1 MKILLSILLTLFL
14 LKDAS
19 AQQSR
24 FFFRK
29 LTVADGL
36 NDGGVLAIAQDSKGF
51 MWFSTR
57 AGLNRFDGYSVKNYS
72 HIAGDSTSLP
82 TSLSRAM
89 SVDSSGGFLV
99 GLEDGMLEY
108 NQQTDRFIPVAALQN
123 TWVLQIEPVNKTTVF
138 IATRKGLVKYNPLTR
153 KAIFY
158 RNSNNEIF
166 KSGIFS
172 MERQNNDLLLA
183 FEKGFYR
190 FNLLTEQLQ
199 KIEIPFLKNET
210 ITVAEVDADKNYW
223 FVVRDRAGLLKVSP
237 DLQRYEVYNEYLE
250 TGKNTIRNFTSIIAD
265 QKGRVWVTTQLQGL
279 LVYNPAI
286 NRFERFLHDPLKI
299 WTPSTNLHSTAY
311 CDRNG
316 VIWVAGNNGVNY
328 FNPDKN
334 LFRIIP
340 VFDKEPDIRN
350 RRVARIA
357 TEDKNGKLWFATIDG
372 VVKFDPVTN
381 EYREWNNREGET
393 PMIHFNSVRG
403 IFCDDENNIW
413 IATGRGIN
421 KYLQKENKMIFYT
434 AKDSIPEVF
443 YFSADKDRKGNF
455 WFSSRDGDGFYY
467 YNIGEKKF
475 HSIRS
480 FPGMN
485 VFAGEGGR
493 KVYHDSKGR
502 YWLGFNG
509 SGAGMYD
516 PSSGKHYRWQAS
528 NNKKEGIAG
537 NSIVDIT
544 EDKKGII
551 WISTFTGLTSIDP
564 VSFEIKNYNHTNGL
578 INNSVSALAVDEQN
592 RLWIATGAGL
602 QLLDSSRN
610 YFTSF
615 GLQHGL
621 PSIEFPEH
629 AASVMTGGDIM
640 MPTQNGF
647 IHFSPQQ
654 FTKEHKKLVPFFTSF
669 TLPGK
674 PEQPLLQNKIELQYD
689 ENFFTIG
696 FAAINFEN
704 ASGTWYAY
712 KLDGVDEDWKY
723 TQNRFADYTK
733 LPGGNYIFR
742 VRASDDRTEWNCSEQ
757 TINIHI
763 ATVFYKT
770 WWFRLL
776 MFLLAIA
783 LVYAFY
789 RYRIR
794 QQKKL
799 LELQGKAQ
807 LLEKEKVMVMYE
819 SLKQQLNPHFLF
831 NSLTSLSGLIQT
843 DQKMAGDFLE
853 QMSKIYRYIL
863 KNRDSELVSLKEE
876 LAFVQVYINLQ
887 KTRFKEGLQVKIDV
901 SEDELH
907 KKIAPVTL
915 QNLVENAMKHNIIDL
930 DTPLIIDIVSEDG
943 YLLVKNN
950 LQKKNM
956 VETSNKQ
963 GLASLQSL
971 YQYLSRR
978 PVLIEETASEFIIR
992 IPLI

>member
-1 MKILLSILLTLFL
+1 MKILLSILFSIIL

-24 FFFRK
+24 FFFKK

-36 NDGGVLAIAQDSKGF
+36 NDGGIIAVAQDSKGF

-57 AGLNRFDGYSVKNYS
+57 AGLNRFDGYSVKSYS
-72 HIAGDSTSLP
+72 YIAGDSTSLP

-108 NQQTDRFIPVAALQN
+108 NEQTDRFLPVKALQG
-123 TWVLQIEPVNKTTVF
+123 TWVLQIEPYNKTTVY
-138 IATRKGLVKYNPLTR
+138 IATRKGFVKYNPATK
-153 KAIFY
+153 KALFY
-158 RNSNNEIF
+158 RDTDHEIL
-166 KSGIFS
+166 KSRIFS
-172 MERQNNDLLLA
+172 MERQNNFLFLA
-183 FEKGFYR
+183 SEKGLYR
-190 FNLLTEQLQ
+190 FDLVTEQLQ
-199 KIEIPFLKNET
+199 KIDIPFLKNET
-210 ITVAEVDADKNYW
+210 ITVVEIDGSKNYW
-223 FVVRDRAGLLKVSP
+223 FAVREKAGLIKVTP
-237 DLQRYEVYNEYLE
+237 DLKHYEIYNEFLE
-250 TGKNTIRNFTSIIAD
+250 TGKNTIQNFTSVISD
-265 QKGRVWVTTQLQGL
+265 QKGRLWVTTQLQGL
-279 LVYNPAI
+279 LVYNETS
-286 NRFERFLHDPLKI
+286 NRFEQFLHDPLKV
-299 WTPSTNLHSTAY
+299 WTPSTNLHSAAY

-340 VFDKEPDIRN
+340 VFNKDMDIRN

-372 VVKFDPVTN
+372 VVKFDPLTN
-381 EYREWNNREGET
+381 KYREWNNREGEA
-393 PMIHFNSVRG
+393 PMIHFNSIRG

-421 KYLQKENKMIFYT
+421 KYLQKEDKMIFYT

-443 YFSADKDRKGNF
+443 YFSADKDRSGNF
-455 WFSSRDGDGFYY
+455 WFSSRDADGFYY
-467 YNIGEKKF
+467 YNTVEKKF

-480 FPGMN
+480 FPGLN

-493 KVYHDSKGR
+493 KLFHDSKGR

-509 SGAGMYD
+509 SGAAMYD
-516 PSSGKHYRWQAS
+516 PSTGKHYRWYAS
-528 NNKKEGIAG
+528 GNKKDGISG
-537 NSIVDIT
+537 NSIVDFT
-544 EDKKGII
+544 EDKKGIV

-564 VSFEIKNYNHTNGL
+564 VTFAIKNYNHTNGL
-578 INNSVSALAVDEQN
+578 VNNSVSGLAVDAQN
-592 RLWIATGAGL
+592 RLWISTGSGL

-621 PSIEFPEH
+621 PSVEFPEH
-629 AASVMTGGDIM
+629 AASILADGDVM

-647 IHFSPQQ
+647 VRFSPQQ
-654 FTKEHKKLVPFFTSF
+654 FTKEHKQLVPFFTSF
-669 TLPGK
+669 ALSGK
-674 PEQPLLQNKIELQYD
+674 PEQALLQDKIDLKHD

-696 FAAINFEN
+696 FAAINYEN

-712 KLDGVDEDWKY
+712 KLDGVDKDWKY

-733 LPGGNYIFR
+733 LPGGNYTFH
-742 VRASDDRTEWNCSEQ
+742 VKASDDRTEWNCSEKM
-757 TINIHI
+757 INIHI
-763 ATVFYKT
+763 STVFYKT

-776 MFLLAIA
+776 IVLASIG

-794 QQKKL
+794 QQQKL

-843 DQKMAGDFLE
+843 DQKMAGNFLE

-887 KTRFKEGLQVKIDV
+887 KTRFKEGLQVKMNV
-901 SEDELH
+901 NEDELH

-930 DTPLIIDIVSEDG
+930 DTPLIIEIESDDG

-971 YQYLSRR
+971 YHYLSRR